1 MVDCKDIKL
10 CTLELM
16 KSIKRRKPVNKMDE
30 GKIVMLMNVY
40 IDKLIFN
47 IASLCALLCLKM
59 GVKQILNNHM
69 SYLIHYINKY
79 CNSSRITSKSTTVIV
94 SIKGGSGQK
103 QSQQKQ
109 SQQQSQ
115 KQSQQQS
122 QKQSQQQSQQQ
133 SQLSQG
139 GMRGGAF
146 NTAAFFGVDE
156 SRHYRAENVSGDIMN
171 IDFANNVARP
181 ALGLQMTGGACS
193 KLNKAVKKKMKKIFN
208 NFNVK
213 ISDKMLDVIMEK
225 FNDIL
230 KEFVKK
236 LTDTKAAELKYANFK
251 KIVYKSKI
259 MKNDI

>member
-1 MVDCKDIKL
+1 MIDCKDIKL
-10 CTLELM
+10 CSLELI
-16 KSIKRRKPVNKMDE
+16 KSIKRRKPINKLDE
-30 GKIVMLMNVY
+30 GKIVMLMNIY

-103 QSQQKQ
+103 QSQQ
-109 SQQQSQ
+109 
-115 KQSQQQS
+115 
-122 QKQSQQQSQQQ
+122 QQSQQKQ

>member
-1 MVDCKDIKL
+1 MIDCKDIKL
-10 CTLELM
+10 CSLELM
-16 KSIKRRKPVNKMDE
+16 KSIKRRKPINKMDE
-30 GKIVMLMNVY
+30 GKIVMLMNIY
-40 IDKLIFN
+40 FDKLIFN

-69 SYLIHYINKY
+69 NYLIHYINKY
-79 CNSSRITSKSTTVIV
+79 CNSSRISSKSTTVLV
-94 SIKGGSGQK
+94 SIKGGGSGSGSNSSKSQQG
-103 QSQQKQ
+103 QSQQSQ
-109 SQQQSQ
+109 SQQS
-115 KQSQQQS
+115 QSQQGQS
-122 QKQSQQQSQQQ
+122 AHSSK
-133 SQLSQG
+133 G

-208 NFNVK
+208 HFNVK
-213 ISDKMLDVIMEK
+213 ISDKMLDVIMEQ
-225 FNDIL
+225 FNEI
-230 KEFVKK
+230 FNNFIKK
-236 LTDTKAAELKYANFK
+236 LTDTKATELKYANFK
-251 KIVYKSKI
+251 KLIYKSKI

>member
-103 QSQQKQ
+103 QSQKQSQQQ

-115 KQSQQQS
+115 KQSQQ
-122 QKQSQQQSQQQ
+122 KQ

>member
-10 CTLELM
+10 CTFELM

-30 GKIVMLMNVY
+30 GKIVMLMNIY

-69 SYLIHYINKY
+69 NYLIHYINKY
-79 CNSSRITSKSTTVIV
+79 CNSARITSKSTTVIV

-103 QSQQKQ
+103 QSQQ
-109 SQQQSQ
+109 SQQ
-115 KQSQQQS
+115 KQSQQSQ
-122 QKQSQQQSQQQ
+122 QKQSQQSQQKQ

>member
-103 QSQQKQ
+103 QSQQQ
-109 SQQQSQ
+109 SQQ
-115 KQSQQQS
+115 K
-122 QKQSQQQSQQQ
+122 Q

>member
-16 KSIKRRKPVNKMDE
+16 KSIKRRKPINKLDE
-30 GKIVMLMNVY
+30 GKIVMLMNIY

-79 CNSSRITSKSTTVIV
+79 CNSSRITGNSTTVIV
-94 SIKGGSGQK
+94 SIKGSNG
-103 QSQQKQ
+103 
-109 SQQQSQ
+109 QQQN
-115 KQSQQQS
+115 K
-122 QKQSQQQSQQQ
+122 
-133 SQLSQG
+133 LSRG
-139 GMRGGAF
+139 GMKGGAF

-193 KLNKAVKKKMKKIFN
+193 KLNKVVKKKMKKIFN
-208 NFNVK
+208 HFNVK
-213 ISDKMLDVIMEK
+213 ISDKMLDVIMEQ
-225 FNDIL
+225 FQEIINNFI
-230 KEFVKK
+230 KK
-236 LTDTKAAELKYANFK
+236 LTDTKATELKYANFK
-251 KIVYKSKI
+251 KLIYKSKI

>member
-1 MVDCKDIKL
+1 MINCKDIEL

-30 GKIVMLMNVY
+30 GKIVMLMNIY

-69 SYLIHYINKY
+69 NYLIHYINKY
-79 CNSSRITSKSTTVIV
+79 CNSSRITSKSSTVIV
-94 SIKGGSGQK
+94 SMKGIKKGG
-103 QSQQKQ
+103 
-109 SQQQSQ
+109 
-115 KQSQQQS
+115 
-122 QKQSQQQSQQQ
+122 QQSQQ
-133 SQLSQG
+133 SHTSG
-139 GMRGGAF
+139 GMKGGAF

-156 SRHYRAENVSGDIMN
+156 SRHYKTENVQGDIMN
-171 IDFANNVARP
+171 IDFTNNFARP

-193 KLNKAVKKKMKKIFN
+193 KLNKTVKKKMKKIFGH
-208 NFNVK
+208 FNVK

-225 FNDIL
+225 FNEIL
-230 KEFVKK
+230 QNFVKN
-236 LTDTKAAELKYANFK
+236 LTDTKSNELKFANFK
-251 KIVYKSKI
+251 KLIYKSKI

>member
-10 CTLELM
+10 CTCELM

-103 QSQQKQ
+103 QSQKQ
-109 SQQQSQ
+109 SQQ
-115 KQSQQQS
+115 K
-122 QKQSQQQSQQQ
+122 Q

>member
-1 MVDCKDIKL
+1 
-10 CTLELM
+10 M
-16 KSIKRRKPVNKMDE
+16 KSIKRRKPINKMDE
-30 GKIVMLMNVY
+30 GKIVMLMNIY

-69 SYLIHYINKY
+69 NYLIHYINKY
-79 CNSSRITSKSTTVIV
+79 CNSSRITSKSTTVLV
-94 SIKGGSGQK
+94 SIKGGSGNKSQQG
-103 QSQQKQ
+103 QSQQGQ
-109 SQQQSQ
+109 SAHSS
-115 KQSQQQS
+115 K
-122 QKQSQQQSQQQ
+122 
-133 SQLSQG
+133 G

-193 KLNKAVKKKMKKIFN
+193 KLNKVVKKKMKKIFN
-208 NFNVK
+208 HFNVK
-213 ISDKMLDVIMEK
+213 ISDKMLDVIMEQ
-225 FNDIL
+225 FNEI
-230 KEFVKK
+230 FNNFIKK
-236 LTDTKAAELKYANFK
+236 LTDTKASELKYSNFK
-251 KIVYKSKI
+251 KLIYKSKI

>member
-10 CTLELM
+10 CTFELM

-103 QSQQKQ
+103 QSQQQQ
-109 SQQQSQ
+109 SQQ
-115 KQSQQQS
+115 KQSQQKQS
-122 QKQSQQQSQQQ
+122 QKQ

-139 GMRGGAF
+139 GMRGGSF

>member
-103 QSQQKQ
+103 QSQKQ

-115 KQSQQQS
+115 KQSQQ
-122 QKQSQQQSQQQ
+122 KQ

>member
-1 MVDCKDIKL
+1 MIDCKDIKL
-10 CTLELM
+10 CSLELI
-16 KSIKRRKPVNKMDE
+16 KSIKRRKPINKMDE
-30 GKIVMLMNVY
+30 GKIVMLMNIY

-59 GVKQILNNHM
+59 GVKQILHNHM
-69 SYLIHYINKY
+69 NYLIHYINKY
-79 CNSSRITSKSTTVIV
+79 CNSARITGKSATVIV
-94 SIKGGSGQK
+94 SSR
-103 QSQQKQ
+103 
-109 SQQQSQ
+109 
-115 KQSQQQS
+115 
-122 QKQSQQQSQQQ
+122 
-133 SQLSQG
+133 G

-193 KLNKAVKKKMKKIFN
+193 KLNKAVKKKMKKIFD

-213 ISDKMLDVIMEK
+213 ISDKMLDVIMEQ
-225 FNDIL
+225 FNEI
-230 KEFVKK
+230 FNNFIKK
-236 LTDTKAAELKYANFK
+236 LTDTKAAELKYSNFK
-251 KIVYKSKI
+251 KLIYKSKI